1 MKNLTRFFPFLNWF
15 PFRMDI
21 LKADLIAGITVA
33 LVLIP
38 QAMAYALLA
47 GLPAYYGLYA
57 AFLPVMLAAMW
68 GSSAQ
73 LGTGPA
79 AIVSLMTGAALAP
92 LAISGSEQFIALA
105 ILLALMVGTIQIA
118 LGAFKLG
125 VIVNLLSHPVI
136 VGFSNAAAIIIAL
149 SQFNKLVGVPMKF
162 SQNFILDIWR
172 VLQQLGNTHLPTL
185 AMGLFAIALMWSLKK
200 YAPRLPNVL
209 IAVVLTTAGS
219 WYFGFEH
226 NGSAKVEQIVDSEAQ
241 TLASAFSQNSTHGA
255 QLNQQISAKSTELK
269 QIQKAAK
276 GDNVASIALR
286 SEIDMLKLE
295 HAAVEKEN
303 HARIRLLRNYLFE
316 RVAAPGATSG
326 SGEQADQLFLKGQVP
341 PTAKSDG
348 YHWRIKSIDKGGIK
362 LSGGGD
368 VLGKV
373 PEGIPKFS
381 VPTLSWDAITALISA
396 ALVISLVGFM
406 EGISIAKSIAAT
418 TRQRIDPN
426 QELLGQGIANI
437 VGSFNQAFPV
447 SGSFSRSAVN
457 FRAGAVTGMSSVF
470 AGLIVL
476 ITLLYLTPLLYH
488 LPQSVLAA
496 IIMMA
501 VIGLINVK
509 GIKHAWQAHKHD
521 GVAAI
526 VTFFA
531 TLFFAPRL
539 DLGILVG
546 ASLAIILYLSR
557 TMKPRVLVLG
567 RHADGTLRD
576 AKLNQLPTSE
586 NIIALRF
593 DGCLFFGNVPYFEDA
608 ILEVMAENPKAKYL
622 LLLGDGINQ
631 LDASGEELIHHLV
644 KRLRE
649 NGITMAFCGMK
660 KQVLD
665 IMHATSLY
673 GLIGEENFFRN
684 EDIALEALYGRLSG
698 SGATTEFILL
708 HPQAVAPR

>member
-1 MKNLTRFFPFLNWF
+1 MKNFARFFPFLNWF
-15 PFRMDI
+15 PFRLSI

-38 QAMAYALLA
+38 QAMAYAQLA
-47 GLPAYYGLYA
+47 GLPPYYGLYA
-57 AFLPVMLAAMW
+57 AFLPVMLGAMW

-92 LAISGSEQFIALA
+92 LAASGSMQFIALA
-105 ILLALMVGTIQIA
+105 VLLALIVGVIQIT
-118 LGAFKLG
+118 LGIFKLG

-149 SQFNKLVGVPMKF
+149 SQFNKLIGVPMKF

-172 VLQQLGNTHLPTL
+172 VLEQLGNTHLPTL
-185 AMGLFAIALMWSLKK
+185 FIGLFAITLMWSLKK
-200 YAPRLPNVL
+200 FAPRLPNVL
-209 IAVVLTTAGS
+209 IAVVLTTSVS
-219 WYFGFEH
+219 WYLGFEH
-226 NGSAKVEQIVDSEAQ
+226 NGRAKIEQIVNAEAQ
-241 TLASAFSQNSTHGA
+241 ILANGFAQEAPRISA
-255 QLNQQISAKSTELK
+255 LNQQLTAQTALLK
-269 QIQKAAK
+269 QRQKAAH
-276 GDNVASIALR
+276 GETSETIALH
-286 SEIDMLKLE
+286 SEIELLKLKFASAE
-295 HAAVEKEN
+295 TEN
-303 HARIRLLRNYLFE
+303 RSRIRLLRNYLFE
-316 RVAAPGATSG
+316 RVAAHDIVGGGRST
-326 SGEQADQLFLKGQVP
+326 DKLYLKGQVP
-341 PTAKSDG
+341 SGEKADG
-348 YHWRIKSIDKGGIK
+348 YYWRIKGIDSGEIK
-362 LSGGGD
+362 LSGGGE

-373 PEGIPKFS
+373 PLGIPRFGL
-381 VPTLSWDAITALISA
+381 PTISWDAITALISA
-396 ALVISLVGFM
+396 AFVISLVGFM
-406 EGISIAKSIAAT
+406 EGITIAKSIAAT

-437 VGSFNQAFPV
+437 VGSLNQSFPV

-476 ITLLYLTPLLYH
+476 LTLLYLTPLLFH
-488 LPQSVLAA
+488 LPQAVLAA

-501 VIGLINVK
+501 VAGLINLK
-509 GIKHAWQAHKHD
+509 GIQHAWQAHHHD
-521 GVAAI
+521 GIAAV

-531 TLFFAPRL
+531 TLIFAPRL

-546 ASLAIILYLSR
+546 AGLAIVLYLSR

-576 AKLNQLPTSE
+576 AKLNKLPTSE
-586 NIIALRF
+586 NIIAVRF
-593 DGCLFFGNVPYFEDA
+593 DGCLYFGNVPYFEDA
-608 ILEVMAENPKAKYL
+608 ILEVLAEKPKAKYL

-649 NGITMAFCGMK
+649 NGITMVLCGMK

-665 IMHATSLY
+665 IMRSTGLHD
-673 GLIGEENFFRN
+673 LIGTENFYRN
-684 EDIALEALYGRLSG
+684 EDMALEAIYARMHSTGP
-698 SGATTEFILL
+698 TTEFTLL
-708 HPQAVAPR
+708 RPQKE